1 MSAIGASS
9 HAQTVVGGPILD
21 DATWTVS
28 GSPYQVTSL
37 IIIGDDATLT
47 IEPGVAVEFD
57 DDLGMDIGSPVF
69 GPGTLIARGTEA
81 DPVVIRALAD
91 DPAPG
96 QWRGIHFTPLAV
108 DGQVHPDTGAYVG
121 GSILEHVDVSMG
133 GGPMGIGASVYLD
146 LSVAVLKDVTVRQSR
161 FAGVRAELDGELRLH
176 AENLEA
182 NDNGRAGLSVGGGR
196 WHKIS
201 GFRGI
206 VNATEALA
214 IFDAD
219 DVMVVDCVLE
229 GRTGSRGL
237 ALSRCDRV
245 VIESSRVE
253 QCDRNRI
260 DIVEC
265 VDVDL
270 VGCSVLEN
278 GWSGARIVGVEN
290 LTITDSDFRRNSSDT
305 FLAQSSGMLLSDCN
319 NVVIERVVLEDNVF
333 EGLSA
338 FGGVITL
345 HDSEQIRLI
354 DVRFD
359 GNTSV
364 MDCGGLLVDNCPDT
378 IVSDSVFVGN
388 TAADRGGAVLLRSPG
403 VVFEATTFEDNMAAD
418 GGAVFIDVGS
428 TGITFAGDPDARRF
442 TVFTDNVATRGQDV
456 FNGQPFDAGGSGDVD
471 ASNVCWGTLDQ
482 FEVQQRIWDF
492 FDDDALGFIVA
503 NPLADCD
510 AAPPCRADIDG
521 DGELTIFDFLGF
533 QNAFDAGDLSVAD
546 FDGDGTLTIFDF
558 LAFQN
563 DFDLGCP

>member
-1 MSAIGASS
+1 M
-9 HAQTVVGGPILD
+9 
-21 DATWTVS
+21 TWTAA
-28 GSPYQVTSL
+28 GSPYRVVNL
-37 IIIGDDATLT
+37 IIVGDDATLT
-47 IEPGVAVEFD
+47 IEPGVTVEFGD
-57 DDLGMDIGSPVF
+57 GLGMDIGSSAF
-69 GPGTLIARGTEA
+69 GAGTLIARGTEA
-81 DPVVIRALAD
+81 EPVVFKALAT
-91 DPAPG
+91 DPIPG

-108 DGQVHPDTGAYVG
+108 DGQVDLDTGAYLG

-133 GGPMGIGASVYLD
+133 GGPLGIGASVYLD
-146 LSVAVLKDVTVRQSR
+146 LSVAVLKDLTARQSGSR
-161 FAGVRAELDGELRLH
+161 GVRAELEGELRLH

-182 NDNGRAGLSVGGGR
+182 RDNAGLGMSVGGGR
-196 WHKIS
+196 WHEIS

-206 VNATEALA
+206 ANSTEALN

-219 DVMVVDCVLE
+219 DVLVVDSVME

-237 ALSRCDRV
+237 AFSRCNRV
-245 VIESSRVE
+245 VIESSRIE
-253 QCDRNRI
+253 QCDRNGLAI
-260 DIVEC
+260 TDC
-265 VDVDL
+265 TDVDL

-278 GWSGARIVGVEN
+278 GWAGATISRVEN

-305 FLAQSSGMLLSDCN
+305 FLASSSGMFLGECN
-319 NVVIERVVLEDNVF
+319 NVVIERVVLEDNMF
-333 EGLSA
+333 EGPSA

-345 HDSEQIRLI
+345 HDSERIRLI
-354 DVRFD
+354 DVRFE

-388 TAADRGGAVLLRSPG
+388 TAAERGGAVLLRSPG

-428 TGITFAGDPDARRF
+428 TGTTFAGDPDARRF
-442 TVFTDNVATRGQDV
+442 NVFTDNVATRGQDV
-456 FNGQPFDAGGSGDVD
+456 FNGQPFDTGGSSNID

-482 FEVQQRIWDF
+482 FEVQQRIWDG
-492 FDDDALGFIVA
+492 FDDPFLGFIVA

-510 AAPPCRADIDG
+510 ACRADIDG

-533 QNAFDAGDLSVAD
+533 QNAFDAGDLTVAD
-546 FDGDGTLTIFDF
+546 FDGDGVLTIFDF

-563 DFDLGCP
+563 EFDAGCP